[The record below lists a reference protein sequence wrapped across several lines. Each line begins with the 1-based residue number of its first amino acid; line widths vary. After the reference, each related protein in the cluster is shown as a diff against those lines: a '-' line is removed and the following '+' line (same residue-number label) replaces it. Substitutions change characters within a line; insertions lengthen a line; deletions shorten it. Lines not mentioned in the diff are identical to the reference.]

1 MGHRPLVCTQFCL
14 MLLLSSSCS
23 FVYVKLLSAFLSP
36 VVAVFPTVALLFLAG
51 SAQARD
57 QMFLI
62 TVYYHIIG

>member
-1 MGHRPLVCTQFCL
+1 